1 MATVQPPTSP
11 ASDAQA
17 RADHADAA
25 ATHAPED
32 ADRNRRF
39 LLFQAAPSWVIS
51 MIVHVLIIVVI
62 ALIPLSEQIQQANVM
77 SMSDTGET
85 ADELESFQIEPL
97 SEEQFEDVEELS
109 ETMVETT
116 EPIEALEPVEMET
129 PLELNAAPIS
139 VVDMVS
145 EMAPPADVM
154 QTLSSMTSS
163 ELGSRSEDM
172 KKQMLR
178 KYGGTE
184 SSEAA
189 VTKALKWLERHQMPN
204 GGWTFAHQA
213 VCREP
218 TCDHNGSKVQDM
230 SGATGLALLPF
241 LGAGQTHLTGQYKE
255 TVRRGLLFLIS
266 RGKPTTVGGMSA
278 LDFTKPGG
286 SMYSHG
292 IAAIVLCE
300 AYAMTEDPSLA
311 APAQGALN
319 FIMAAQGPRGGWRYE
334 PRQAGDTSAVG
345 WQVMALKSGYMGHLT
360 VHPAVI
366 RGSSQFL
373 DFVQSDGGAMYGY
386 TGPSTDLRPGTTA
399 AGLLCRMYLGWD
411 KSHPGIQKGVQHLLK
426 HGISKNDVYYNYYA
440 AQVLR
445 HYGGSEWETFN
456 NEMRDFLVATQ
467 VPSGPAGGS
476 WIIGGEGHAN
486 EAGGRLYMTAMATMI
501 LEVYYRHMPL
511 YNDTAAEDDFPL

>member
-1 MATVQPPTSP
+1 
-11 ASDAQA
+11 
-17 RADHADAA
+17 
-25 ATHAPED
+25 
-32 ADRNRRF
+32 
-39 LLFQAAPSWVIS
+39 
-51 MIVHVLIIVVI
+51 MIVHVLIIVIV
-62 ALIPLSEQIQQANVM
+62 ALIPLSADVQQSNVM
-77 SMSDTGET
+77 SMSKTGDMAE
-85 ADELESFQIEPL
+85 ELEAFQIEPL
-97 SEEQFEDVEELS
+97 NTDSFEEVEAVSEP
-109 ETMVETT
+109 MVETA
-116 EPIEALEPVEMET
+116 EPIEEMEQVDLET
-129 PLELNAAPIS
+129 PLEMNAAPIS
-139 VVDMVS
+139 VADMVS
-145 EMAPPADVM
+145 EMAPPSDLM
-154 QTLSSMTSS
+154 QTLSSMNDND
-163 ELGSRSEDM
+163 LGSRSEDM

-218 TCDHNGSKVQDM
+218 VCDHNGSKVQDF
-230 SGATGLALLPF
+230 SGATALALLPF

-266 RGKPTTVGGMSA
+266 QGKPTNAGGMSA

-286 SMYSHG
+286 NMYSHG

-319 FIMAAQGPRGGWRYE
+319 FIMAAQGPRGGWRYKPGQE
-334 PRQAGDTSAVG
+334 GDTSAVG
-345 WQVMALKSGYMGHLT
+345 WQVMALKSGHMAHLT

-366 RGSSQFL
+366 RGSNYFL
-373 DFVQSDGGAMYGY
+373 EFVQSDGGSMYGY
-386 TGPSTDLRPGTTA
+386 TGPTTKFRPGTTA
-399 AGLLCRMYLGWD
+399 VGLLCRMYLGWG
-411 KSHPGIQKGVQHLLK
+411 KNHPGIEKGVQHLLK
-426 HGISKNDVYYNYYA
+426 HGVSKNDVYYNYYA
-440 AQVLR
+440 VQVLR

-456 NEMRDFLVATQ
+456 SQMRDFLVSTQ
-467 VPSGPAGGS
+467 VESGPAGGS

-486 EAGGRLYMTAMATMI
+486 HAGGRLYMTAMATMI

-511 YNDTAAEDDFPL
+511 YNDTSAEDEFPL